1 MKQQSTK
8 NLGKIVICT
17 SFYAIMEVFESADT
31 WTAKF
36 GGGQSAN
43 WAMIPTMGALHQ
55 GHLSLIEAAQ
65 KNGYQTVV
73 SIFVNPLQFNNAT
86 DLEKYPRHLE
96 NDLALLAG
104 VGVDAVWTPNIDT
117 IYPSDFIEITL
128 DLGILDQIFEG
139 LHRPGHFNGVVQVLN
154 RLFSVIQPKAVFFGQ
169 KDLQQCLVVEKLL
182 AEYFSEIKYY
192 RVATLRA
199 ESGLALS
206 SRNERLTSKGK
217 ELAAEIYA
225 SMLRIGNSLEICEAV
240 TDLECKR
247 LKQLG
252 FEIEY
257 LDWVSLPNMEKAKL
271 QDLMIMDGNAI
282 NNDKTATT
290 AVVFAGSLEGVRLI
304 DNLLIPSS

>member
-1 MKQQSTK
+1 
-8 NLGKIVICT
+8 
-17 SFYAIMEVFESADT
+17 MEVFESADT

-96 NDLALLAG
+96 NDLALLSG

-117 IYPSDFIEITL
+117 IYPADFTEIAL

-154 RLFSVIQPKAVFFGQ
+154 QLFYVIQPQAVFFGQ

-182 AEYFSEIKYY
+182 AAYFPQIKYF

-217 ELAAEIYA
+217 EVAAEIYA
-225 SMLRIGNSLEICEAV
+225 SMLRISNSLENHNEVQDQECE
-240 TDLECKR
+240 R
-247 LKQLG
+247 LKRLG

-257 LDWVSLPNMEKAKL
+257 LEWVSLPNMEKAKL
-271 QDLMIMDGNAI
+271 HDLTIMEEHALSNV
-282 NNDKTATT
+282 KTATT
-290 AVVFAGSLEGVRLI
+290 GVVFAGTLEGVRLI
-304 DNLLIPSS
+304 DNLLIP

>member
-1 MKQQSTK
+1 M
-8 NLGKIVICT
+8 V
-17 SFYAIMEVFESADT
+17 VFESADT
-31 WTAKF
+31 WMAKSK
-36 GGGQSAN
+36 GAHSAN

-65 KNGYQTVV
+65 NKGYQTVV
-73 SIFVNPLQFNNAT
+73 SIFVNPLQFNNAS
-86 DLEKYPRHLE
+86 DLEKYPRHLDK
-96 NDLALLAG
+96 DLALLKG
-104 VGVDAVWTPNIDT
+104 VGVDVVWTPSIET
-117 IYPSDFIEITL
+117 IYPTGFKEIDL

-154 RLFSVIQPKAVFFGQ
+154 RLFSVIQPQAVFFGQ

-182 AEYFSEIKYY
+182 AAYFPQIKYF

-217 ELAAEIYA
+217 EIAAEIYA
-225 SMLRIGNSLEICEAV
+225 SMLRISKCLENHIEV
-240 TDLECKR
+240 QYQECLR

-257 LDWVSLPNMEKAKL
+257 LELVSLPDMEKVKLGDVTVMGITAVQHAK
-271 QDLMIMDGNAI
+271 
-282 NNDKTATT
+282 TSTT

>member
-96 NDLALLAG
+96 NDLALLSG

-117 IYPSDFIEITL
+117 IYPADFTEIAL

-154 RLFSVIQPKAVFFGQ
+154 QLFSVIQPQAVFFGQ

-182 AEYFSEIKYY
+182 AAYFPQIKYF

-217 ELAAEIYA
+217 EVAAEIYA
-225 SMLRIGNSLEICEAV
+225 SMLRISNSLENHNEVQDQECE
-240 TDLECKR
+240 R
-247 LKQLG
+247 LKRLG

-257 LDWVSLPNMEKAKL
+257 LEWVSLPNMEKAKL
-271 QDLMIMDGNAI
+271 HNLTIMEEHALSNV
-282 NNDKTATT
+282 KTATT
-290 AVVFAGSLEGVRLI
+290 AVVFAGTLEGVRLI
-304 DNLLIPSS
+304 DNLLIP

>member
-1 MKQQSTK
+1 
-8 NLGKIVICT
+8 
-17 SFYAIMEVFESADT
+17 MEVFESADT

-96 NDLALLAG
+96 NDLALLSG

-117 IYPSDFIEITL
+117 IYPADFTEIAL

-154 RLFSVIQPKAVFFGQ
+154 QLFSVIQPQAVFFGQ

-182 AEYFSEIKYY
+182 AVYFPQIKYF

-217 ELAAEIYA
+217 EVAAEIYA
-225 SMLRIGNSLEICEAV
+225 SMLRISNSLENHNEVQDQECE
-240 TDLECKR
+240 R
-247 LKQLG
+247 LKRLG

-257 LDWVSLPNMEKAKL
+257 LEWVSLPNMEKAKL
-271 QDLMIMDGNAI
+271 HDLTIMEEHALSNV
-282 NNDKTATT
+282 KTATT
-290 AVVFAGSLEGVRLI
+290 AVVFAGTLEGVRLI
-304 DNLLIPSS
+304 DNLLIP

>member
-1 MKQQSTK
+1 
-8 NLGKIVICT
+8 
-17 SFYAIMEVFESADT
+17 MEVFESADT

-96 NDLALLAG
+96 NDLALLSG

-117 IYPSDFIEITL
+117 IYPADFTEIAL

-154 RLFSVIQPKAVFFGQ
+154 QLFSVIQPQAVFFGQ

-182 AEYFSEIKYY
+182 AVYFPQIKYF

-217 ELAAEIYA
+217 EVAAEIYA
-225 SMLRIGNSLEICEAV
+225 SMLRISNSLENHNEVQDQECE
-240 TDLECKR
+240 R
-247 LKQLG
+247 LKRLG

-257 LDWVSLPNMEKAKL
+257 LEWVSLPNMEKAKRR
-271 QDLMIMDGNAI
+271 DLTIMEEHALSNV
-282 NNDKTATT
+282 KTATT
-290 AVVFAGSLEGVRLI
+290 AVVFAGTLEGVRLI
-304 DNLLIPSS
+304 DNLLIP

>member
-1 MKQQSTK
+1 
-8 NLGKIVICT
+8 
-17 SFYAIMEVFESADT
+17 MEVFESADT
-31 WTAKF
+31 WAAKF
-36 GGGQSAN
+36 GGDQSAN

-73 SIFVNPLQFNNAT
+73 SIFVNPMQFNNTA
-86 DLEKYPRHLE
+86 DLEKYPRHLD

-104 VGVDAVWTPNIDT
+104 LGVDAVWTPNIDT
-117 IYPSDFIEITL
+117 IYPADFSEIAL

-154 RLFSVIQPKAVFFGQ
+154 QLFSVIQPQAVFFGQ

-182 AEYFSEIKYY
+182 AAYFPQIKYF

-199 ESGLALS
+199 PSGLALS

-225 SMLRIGNSLEICEAV
+225 SMLRISNSLANHNEVQDQECE
-240 TDLECKR
+240 R

-257 LDWVSLPNMEKAKL
+257 LEWVSLPNMEKAKL
-271 QDLMIMDGNAI
+271 RDLTIMEEHALSNV
-282 NNDKTATT
+282 KTATT
-290 AVVFAGSLEGVRLI
+290 AVVFAGTLEGVRLI
-304 DNLLIPSS
+304 DNLLIP

>member
-1 MKQQSTK
+1 
-8 NLGKIVICT
+8 
-17 SFYAIMEVFESADT
+17 MEVFESADT

-96 NDLALLAG
+96 NDLALLSG

-117 IYPSDFIEITL
+117 IYPADFTEIAL

-154 RLFSVIQPKAVFFGQ
+154 QLFSVIQPQAVFFGQ

-182 AEYFSEIKYY
+182 AAYFPQIKYF

-217 ELAAEIYA
+217 EVAAEIYA
-225 SMLRIGNSLEICEAV
+225 SMLRISNSLENHNEVQDQECE
-240 TDLECKR
+240 R
-247 LKQLG
+247 LKRLG

-257 LDWVSLPNMEKAKL
+257 LEWVSLPNMEKAKRR
-271 QDLMIMDGNAI
+271 DLTIMEEHALSNV
-282 NNDKTATT
+282 KTATT
-290 AVVFAGSLEGVRLI
+290 AVVFAGTLEGVRLI
-304 DNLLIPSS
+304 DNLLIP

>member
-96 NDLALLAG
+96 NDLALLSG

-117 IYPSDFIEITL
+117 IYPADFTEIAL

-154 RLFSVIQPKAVFFGQ
+154 QLFYVIQPQAVFFGQ

-182 AEYFSEIKYY
+182 AAYFPQIKYF
-192 RVATLRA
+192 RVATLRD

-217 ELAAEIYA
+217 EVAAEIYA
-225 SMLRIGNSLEICEAV
+225 SMLRISNSLENHNEV
-240 TDLECKR
+240 QDQECKR
-247 LKQLG
+247 LKRLG

-257 LDWVSLPNMEKAKL
+257 LEWVSLPNMEKAKL
-271 QDLMIMDGNAI
+271 HDLTIMEEHALSNV
-282 NNDKTATT
+282 KTATT
-290 AVVFAGSLEGVRLI
+290 AVVFAGTLEGVRLI
-304 DNLLIPSS
+304 DNLLIP

>member
-1 MKQQSTK
+1 
-8 NLGKIVICT
+8 
-17 SFYAIMEVFESADT
+17 MEVFESADT

-36 GGGQSAN
+36 GGGQSIN

-73 SIFVNPLQFNNAT
+73 SIFVNPLQFNNAV
-86 DLEKYPRHLE
+86 DLEKYPRHLD

-117 IYPSDFIEITL
+117 IYPADFKEIAL
-128 DLGILDQIFEG
+128 ELGILDQMYEG

-154 RLFSVIQPKAVFFGQ
+154 QLFSVIQPKAVFFGQ

-182 AEYFSEIKYY
+182 ASYFPEIKYF
-192 RVATLRA
+192 RVPTLRA

-206 SRNERLTSKGK
+206 SRNERLSSKGK
-217 ELAAEIYA
+217 ELSAEIYV
-225 SMLRIGNSLEICEAV
+225 SMLRISNSLENHNEVQDQECE
-240 TDLECKR
+240 R

-257 LDWVSLPNMEKAKL
+257 LDWVSLPNMEKAKSCNL
-271 QDLMIMDGNAI
+271 GETAI
-282 NNDKTATT
+282 
-290 AVVFAGSLEGVRLI
+290 VFAGSLEGVRLI
-304 DNLLIPSS
+304 DNLLIPASLSRW

>member
-1 MKQQSTK
+1 
-8 NLGKIVICT
+8 
-17 SFYAIMEVFESADT
+17 MEVFESADT

-36 GGGQSAN
+36 GGGQSIN

-73 SIFVNPLQFNNAT
+73 SIFVNPLQFNNAV

-96 NDLALLAG
+96 NDLALLVG

-117 IYPSDFIEITL
+117 IYPADFKEIAL
-128 DLGILDQIFEG
+128 ELGILDQMYEG

-154 RLFSVIQPKAVFFGQ
+154 QLFSVIQPKAVFFGQ

-182 AEYFSEIKYY
+182 ASYFPEIRYF
-192 RVATLRA
+192 RVPTLRA

-206 SRNERLTSKGK
+206 SRNERLSSKGK
-217 ELAAEIYA
+217 ELSAEIYV
-225 SMLRIGNSLEICEAV
+225 SMLRISNSLENCEDV
-240 TDLECKR
+240 QYIECER

-257 LDWVSLPNMEKAKL
+257 LDWVTLPAMEKAKSCNL
-271 QDLMIMDGNAI
+271 GETAI
-282 NNDKTATT
+282 
-290 AVVFAGSLEGVRLI
+290 VFAGSLEGVRLI
-304 DNLLIPSS
+304 DNLLIPLI

>member
-1 MKQQSTK
+1 
-8 NLGKIVICT
+8 
-17 SFYAIMEVFESADT
+17 MEVFESADT

-96 NDLALLAG
+96 NDLALLSG

-117 IYPSDFIEITL
+117 IYPADFTEIAL

-154 RLFSVIQPKAVFFGQ
+154 QLFSVIQPKAVFFGQ

-182 AEYFSEIKYY
+182 AVYFPDIKYF

-206 SRNERLTSKGK
+206 SRNERLSSKGK
-217 ELAAEIYA
+217 AVAAEIHA
-225 SMLRIGNSLEICEAV
+225 SMLRISNSLENHDEVQGQECE
-240 TDLECKR
+240 R
-247 LKQLG
+247 LKQFG

-257 LDWVSLPNMEKAKL
+257 LEWVSLPNMEKAKL
-271 QDLMIMDGNAI
+271 HDLTIMEEHALSNV
-282 NNDKTATT
+282 KTATA
-290 AVVFAGSLEGVRLI
+290 AVVFAGTLEGVRLI
-304 DNLLIPSS
+304 DNLLIP

>member
-1 MKQQSTK
+1 
-8 NLGKIVICT
+8 
-17 SFYAIMEVFESADT
+17 MEVFESADT

-96 NDLALLAG
+96 NDLALLSG

-117 IYPSDFIEITL
+117 IYPADFTEIAL

-154 RLFSVIQPKAVFFGQ
+154 QLFYVIQPQAVFFGQ

-182 AEYFSEIKYY
+182 AAYFPQIKYF

-217 ELAAEIYA
+217 EVAAEIYA
-225 SMLRIGNSLEICEAV
+225 SMLRISNSLENHNEVQDQECE
-240 TDLECKR
+240 R
-247 LKQLG
+247 LKRLG

-257 LDWVSLPNMEKAKL
+257 LEWVSLPNMEKAKL
-271 QDLMIMDGNAI
+271 HDLTIMEEHALSNV
-282 NNDKTATT
+282 KTATT
-290 AVVFAGSLEGVRLI
+290 AVVFAGTLEGVRLI
-304 DNLLIPSS
+304 DNLLIP

>member
-1 MKQQSTK
+1 
-8 NLGKIVICT
+8 
-17 SFYAIMEVFESADT
+17 MEVFESADT

-96 NDLALLAG
+96 NDLALLSG

-117 IYPSDFIEITL
+117 IYPADFTEIAL

-154 RLFSVIQPKAVFFGQ
+154 QLFSVIQPQAVFFGQ
-169 KDLQQCLVVEKLL
+169 KDLQ
-182 AEYFSEIKYY
+182 
-192 RVATLRA
+192 RVWL
-199 ESGLALS
+199 
-206 SRNERLTSKGK
+206 
-217 ELAAEIYA
+217 
-225 SMLRIGNSLEICEAV
+225 
-240 TDLECKR
+240 
-247 LKQLG
+247 
-252 FEIEY
+252 
-257 LDWVSLPNMEKAKL
+257 
-271 QDLMIMDGNAI
+271 
-282 NNDKTATT
+282 
-290 AVVFAGSLEGVRLI
+290 
-304 DNLLIPSS
+304 

>member
-1 MKQQSTK
+1 
-8 NLGKIVICT
+8 
-17 SFYAIMEVFESADT
+17 MEVFESADT

-96 NDLALLAG
+96 NDLALLSG

-117 IYPSDFIEITL
+117 IYPADFTEIAL

-154 RLFSVIQPKAVFFGQ
+154 QLFSVIQPQAVFFGQ

-182 AEYFSEIKYY
+182 AAYFPQIKYF

-217 ELAAEIYA
+217 EVAAEIYA
-225 SMLRIGNSLEICEAV
+225 SMLRISNSLENHNEVQDQECE
-240 TDLECKR
+240 R
-247 LKQLG
+247 LKRLG

-257 LDWVSLPNMEKAKL
+257 LEWVSLPNMEKAKL
-271 QDLMIMDGNAI
+271 HDLTIMEEHALSNV
-282 NNDKTATT
+282 KTATS
-290 AVVFAGSLEGVRLI
+290 AVVFAGTLEGVRLI
-304 DNLLIPSS
+304 DNLLIP

>member
-96 NDLALLAG
+96 NDLALLSG

-117 IYPSDFIEITL
+117 IYPADFTEIAL

-154 RLFSVIQPKAVFFGQ
+154 QLFSVIQPQAVFFGQ

-182 AEYFSEIKYY
+182 AAYFPQIKYF
-192 RVATLRA
+192 RVSTLRA

-217 ELAAEIYA
+217 EVAAEIYA
-225 SMLRIGNSLEICEAV
+225 SMLRISNSLENHNEVQDQECE
-240 TDLECKR
+240 R
-247 LKQLG
+247 LKRLG

-257 LDWVSLPNMEKAKL
+257 LEWVSLPNMEKAKL
-271 QDLMIMDGNAI
+271 HDLTIMEEHALSNV
-282 NNDKTATT
+282 KTATT
-290 AVVFAGSLEGVRLI
+290 AVVFAGTLEGVRLI
-304 DNLLIPSS
+304 DNLLIP

>member
-1 MKQQSTK
+1 
-8 NLGKIVICT
+8 
-17 SFYAIMEVFESADT
+17 MEVFESADT

-96 NDLALLAG
+96 NDLALLSG

-117 IYPSDFIEITL
+117 IYPADFTEIAL

-154 RLFSVIQPKAVFFGQ
+154 QLFSVIQPQAVFFGQ

-182 AEYFSEIKYY
+182 AAYFPQIKYF

-217 ELAAEIYA
+217 EVAAEIYA
-225 SMLRIGNSLEICEAV
+225 SMLRISNSLENHNEVQDQECE
-240 TDLECKR
+240 R
-247 LKQLG
+247 LKRLG

-257 LDWVSLPNMEKAKL
+257 LEWVSLPNMEKAKL
-271 QDLMIMDGNAI
+271 HNLTIMEEHALSNV
-282 NNDKTATT
+282 KTATT
-290 AVVFAGSLEGVRLI
+290 AVVFAGTLEGVRLI
-304 DNLLIPSS
+304 DNLLIP

>member
-1 MKQQSTK
+1 
-8 NLGKIVICT
+8 
-17 SFYAIMEVFESADT
+17 MEVFESADT

-96 NDLALLAG
+96 NDLALLSG

-117 IYPSDFIEITL
+117 IYPADFTEIAL

-154 RLFSVIQPKAVFFGQ
+154 QLFSVIQPQAVFFGQ

-182 AEYFSEIKYY
+182 AAYFPQIKYF

-217 ELAAEIYA
+217 EVAAEIYA
-225 SMLRIGNSLEICEAV
+225 SMLRISNSLENHNEVQDQECE
-240 TDLECKR
+240 R
-247 LKQLG
+247 LKRLG

-257 LDWVSLPNMEKAKL
+257 LEWVSLPNMEKAKL
-271 QDLMIMDGNAI
+271 HDLTIMKEHALSNV
-282 NNDKTATT
+282 KTATT
-290 AVVFAGSLEGVRLI
+290 AVVFAGTLEGVRLI
-304 DNLLIPSS
+304 DNLLIP

>member
-96 NDLALLAG
+96 NDLALLSG

-117 IYPSDFIEITL
+117 IYPADFTEIAL

-154 RLFSVIQPKAVFFGQ
+154 QLFSVIQPQAVFFGQ

-182 AEYFSEIKYY
+182 AAYFPQIKYF
-192 RVATLRA
+192 RVATLRD

-217 ELAAEIYA
+217 EVAAEIYA
-225 SMLRIGNSLEICEAV
+225 SMLRISNSLENHNEVQDQECE
-240 TDLECKR
+240 R
-247 LKQLG
+247 LKRLG

-257 LDWVSLPNMEKAKL
+257 LEWVSLPNMEKAKL
-271 QDLMIMDGNAI
+271 HDLTIMEEHALSNV
-282 NNDKTATT
+282 KTATT
-290 AVVFAGSLEGVRLI
+290 AVVFAGTLEGVRLI
-304 DNLLIPSS
+304 DNLLIP

>member
-1 MKQQSTK
+1 
-8 NLGKIVICT
+8 
-17 SFYAIMEVFESADT
+17 MEVFESADT

-86 DLEKYPRHLE
+86 ELEKYPRHLE
-96 NDLALLAG
+96 NDLALLSG

-117 IYPSDFIEITL
+117 IYPADFTEIAL

-154 RLFSVIQPKAVFFGQ
+154 QLFSVIQPQAVFFGQ

-182 AEYFSEIKYY
+182 AVYFPQIKYF

-217 ELAAEIYA
+217 EVAAEIYA
-225 SMLRIGNSLEICEAV
+225 SMLRISNSLENHNEVQDQECE
-240 TDLECKR
+240 R
-247 LKQLG
+247 LKRLG

-257 LDWVSLPNMEKAKL
+257 LEWVSLPNMEKAKL
-271 QDLMIMDGNAI
+271 HDLTIMEEHALSNV
-282 NNDKTATT
+282 KTATT
-290 AVVFAGSLEGVRLI
+290 AVVFAGTLEGVRLI
-304 DNLLIPSS
+304 DNLLIP

>member
-1 MKQQSTK
+1 
-8 NLGKIVICT
+8 
-17 SFYAIMEVFESADT
+17 MEVFESADT
-31 WTAKF
+31 WAAKF

-55 GHLSLIEAAQ
+55 GHLSLIGAAQ

-73 SIFVNPLQFNNAT
+73 SIFVNPLQFNNAV
-86 DLEKYPRHLE
+86 DLEKYPRHLD

-117 IYPSDFIEITL
+117 IYPADFTEIAL
-128 DLGILDQIFEG
+128 DLGILDQMYEG

-154 RLFSVIQPKAVFFGQ
+154 QLFSVIQPKAVFFGQ

-182 AEYFSEIKYY
+182 ASYFPEIRYF
-192 RVATLRA
+192 RVPTLRA

-206 SRNERLTSKGK
+206 SRNERLTAKGK

-225 SMLRIGNSLEICEAV
+225 SMLRISKSLENCEEV
-240 TDLECKR
+240 QDQECQR

-257 LDWVSLPNMEKAKL
+257 LEWVSLPNMEKAKL
-271 QDLMIMDGNAI
+271 HDLTIMEDNATYNAI
-282 NNDKTATT
+282 TADT

-304 DNLLIPSS
+304 DNLLIP

>member
-1 MKQQSTK
+1 
-8 NLGKIVICT
+8 
-17 SFYAIMEVFESADT
+17 MEVFESADT

-96 NDLALLAG
+96 NDLALLSG

-117 IYPSDFIEITL
+117 IYPADFTEIAL

-154 RLFSVIQPKAVFFGQ
+154 QLFSVIQPQAVFFGQ

-182 AEYFSEIKYY
+182 AAYFPQIKYF

-225 SMLRIGNSLEICEAV
+225 SMLRISNSLENHNEVQDQECE
-240 TDLECKR
+240 R
-247 LKQLG
+247 LKRLG

-257 LDWVSLPNMEKAKL
+257 LEWVSLPNMEKAKL
-271 QDLMIMDGNAI
+271 HDLTIMEEHALSNV
-282 NNDKTATT
+282 KTATT
-290 AVVFAGSLEGVRLI
+290 AVVFAGTLEGVRLI
-304 DNLLIPSS
+304 DNLLIP

>member
-1 MKQQSTK
+1 
-8 NLGKIVICT
+8 
-17 SFYAIMEVFESADT
+17 MEVFESADT

-96 NDLALLAG
+96 NDLALLSG

-117 IYPSDFIEITL
+117 IYPADFTEIAL

-154 RLFSVIQPKAVFFGQ
+154 QLFSVIQPQAVFFGQ

-182 AEYFSEIKYY
+182 AAYFPQIKYF
-192 RVATLRA
+192 RVATLRD

-217 ELAAEIYA
+217 EVAAEIYA
-225 SMLRIGNSLEICEAV
+225 SMLRISNSLENHNEV
-240 TDLECKR
+240 QDQECKR
-247 LKQLG
+247 LKRLG

-257 LDWVSLPNMEKAKL
+257 LEWVSLPNMEKAKL
-271 QDLMIMDGNAI
+271 HDLTIMEEHALSNV
-282 NNDKTATT
+282 KTATT
-290 AVVFAGSLEGVRLI
+290 AVVFAGTLEGVRLI
-304 DNLLIPSS
+304 DNLLIP

>member
-1 MKQQSTK
+1 
-8 NLGKIVICT
+8 
-17 SFYAIMEVFESADT
+17 MEVFESADT

-73 SIFVNPLQFNNAT
+73 SIFVNPLQFNNAV

-96 NDLALLAG
+96 NDLALLSG
-104 VGVDAVWTPNIDT
+104 VGVDAVWTPNIET
-117 IYPSDFIEITL
+117 IYPSNFTEITL
-128 DLGILDQIFEG
+128 DLGILDQIYEG

-154 RLFSVIQPKAVFFGQ
+154 QLFSVIQPKAVFFGQ

-182 AEYFSEIKYY
+182 ASYFPEIKYF
-192 RVATLRA
+192 RVPTLRA

-206 SRNERLTSKGK
+206 SRNERLSSKGK
-217 ELAAEIYA
+217 ELSAEIYV
-225 SMLRIGNSLEICEAV
+225 SMLRISNSLENHNEVQDQECE
-240 TDLECKR
+240 R

-257 LDWVSLPNMEKAKL
+257 LEWVSLPNMEKAKL
-271 QDLMIMDGNAI
+271 RDLTIMEEHALSNV
-282 NNDKTATT
+282 KTATT
-290 AVVFAGSLEGVRLI
+290 AVVFAGTLEGVRLI
-304 DNLLIPSS
+304 DNLLIP

>member
-1 MKQQSTK
+1 
-8 NLGKIVICT
+8 
-17 SFYAIMEVFESADT
+17 MEVFESADT

-36 GGGQSAN
+36 GGGQSIN

-73 SIFVNPLQFNNAT
+73 SIFVNPLQFNNAV

-96 NDLALLAG
+96 NDLALLVG
-104 VGVDAVWTPNIDT
+104 VGVDAVWTPNIET
-117 IYPSDFIEITL
+117 IYPSNFTEITL
-128 DLGILDQIFEG
+128 DLGILDQIYEG
-139 LHRPGHFNGVVQVLN
+139 LHRPGHFNGVIQVLN
-154 RLFSVIQPKAVFFGQ
+154 RLFSVIQPQAVFFGQ

-182 AEYFSEIKYY
+182 ASYFPEIRYF
-192 RVATLRA
+192 RVSTLRA

-206 SRNERLTSKGK
+206 SRNERLSLKGK
-217 ELAAEIYA
+217 EVAAQIYA
-225 SMLRIGNSLEICEAV
+225 SMLQISKSLENSEAV
-240 TDLECKR
+240 KDWECER

-257 LDWVSLPNMEKAKL
+257 LDWVNLPTMEKAKAHSL
-271 QDLMIMDGNAI
+271 NIAEVDVAAFQDPNVA
-282 NNDKTATT
+282 NNSNTVDT

-304 DNLLIPSS
+304 DNLLIPASLIRW

>member
-96 NDLALLAG
+96 NDLALLSG

-117 IYPSDFIEITL
+117 IYPADFTEIAL

-154 RLFSVIQPKAVFFGQ
+154 QLFSVIQPKAVFFGQ
-169 KDLQQCLVVEKLL
+169 KDLQQCLVVEKLI
-182 AEYFSEIKYY
+182 AAYFPQIKYF

-217 ELAAEIYA
+217 EVAAEIYA
-225 SMLRIGNSLEICEAV
+225 SMLRISNSLENHNEVQDQECE
-240 TDLECKR
+240 R
-247 LKQLG
+247 LKRLG

-257 LDWVSLPNMEKAKL
+257 LEWVSLPNMEKAKL
-271 QDLMIMDGNAI
+271 HDLTIMEEHALSNV
-282 NNDKTATT
+282 KTATT
-290 AVVFAGSLEGVRLI
+290 AVVFAGTLEGVRLI
-304 DNLLIPSS
+304 DNLLIP

>member
-96 NDLALLAG
+96 NDLALLSG

-117 IYPSDFIEITL
+117 IYPADFTEIAL

-154 RLFSVIQPKAVFFGQ
+154 QLFSVIQPQAVFFGQ

-182 AEYFSEIKYY
+182 AAYFPQIKYF

-217 ELAAEIYA
+217 EVAAEIYA
-225 SMLRIGNSLEICEAV
+225 SMLRISNSLENHNEVQDQECE
-240 TDLECKR
+240 R
-247 LKQLG
+247 LKRLG

-257 LDWVSLPNMEKAKL
+257 LEWVSLPNMEKAKL
-271 QDLMIMDGNAI
+271 HDLTIMEEHAPSNV
-282 NNDKTATT
+282 KTATT
-290 AVVFAGSLEGVRLI
+290 AVVFAGTLEGVRLI
-304 DNLLIPSS
+304 DNLLIP

>member
-1 MKQQSTK
+1 
-8 NLGKIVICT
+8 
-17 SFYAIMEVFESADT
+17 MEVFESADT
-31 WTAKF
+31 WAAKF

-55 GHLSLIEAAQ
+55 GHLALIEAAQ

-73 SIFVNPLQFNNAT
+73 SIFVNPLQFNNT
-86 DLEKYPRHLE
+86 SDLEKYPRHLE

-104 VGVDAVWTPNIDT
+104 VGVDAVWTPKIDA
-117 IYPSDFIEITL
+117 IYPSDFKEIAL

-154 RLFSVIQPKAVFFGQ
+154 QLFSVIQPKAVFFGQ

-182 AEYFSEIKYY
+182 AEYFPEIKYY

-199 ESGLALS
+199 PSGLALS
-206 SRNERLTSKGK
+206 SRNERLTARGK

-225 SMLRIGNSLEICEAV
+225 SMRRISESLENHDEV
-240 TDLECKR
+240 QGQECAR
-247 LKQLG
+247 LKQFG

-257 LDWVSLPNMEKAKL
+257 LEWVSLPNMEKAKL
-271 QDLMIMDGNAI
+271 QDLNAMEGNAA
-282 NNDKTATT
+282 NNAITTDT

-304 DNLLIPSS
+304 DNLLIS

>member
-1 MKQQSTK
+1 
-8 NLGKIVICT
+8 
-17 SFYAIMEVFESADT
+17 MEVFESADT

-96 NDLALLAG
+96 NDLALLSG

-117 IYPSDFIEITL
+117 IYPADFTEIAL

-154 RLFSVIQPKAVFFGQ
+154 QLFSVIQPQAVFFGQ

-182 AEYFSEIKYY
+182 AAYFPQIKYF

-217 ELAAEIYA
+217 EVAAEIYA
-225 SMLRIGNSLEICEAV
+225 SMLRISNSLENHNEV
-240 TDLECKR
+240 QDQECKR
-247 LKQLG
+247 LKRLG

-257 LDWVSLPNMEKAKL
+257 LEWVSLPNMEKAKL
-271 QDLMIMDGNAI
+271 HDLTIMEEHALSNV
-282 NNDKTATT
+282 KTATT
-290 AVVFAGSLEGVRLI
+290 AVVFAGTLEGVRLI
-304 DNLLIPSS
+304 DNLLIP

>member
-1 MKQQSTK
+1 
-8 NLGKIVICT
+8 
-17 SFYAIMEVFESADT
+17 MEVFESADT

-96 NDLALLAG
+96 NDLALLSG

-117 IYPSDFIEITL
+117 IYPADFTEIAL

-154 RLFSVIQPKAVFFGQ
+154 QLFSVIQPQAVFFGQ

-182 AEYFSEIKYY
+182 AAYFPQIKYF
-192 RVATLRA
+192 RVSTLRA

-217 ELAAEIYA
+217 EVAAEIYS
-225 SMLRIGNSLEICEAV
+225 SMLRISNSLENHNEVQDQECE
-240 TDLECKR
+240 R
-247 LKQLG
+247 LKRLG

-257 LDWVSLPNMEKAKL
+257 LEWVSLPNMEKAKL
-271 QDLMIMDGNAI
+271 HNLTIMEEHALSNV
-282 NNDKTATT
+282 KTATT
-290 AVVFAGSLEGVRLI
+290 AVVFAGTLEGVRLI
-304 DNLLIPSS
+304 DNLLIP

>member
-1 MKQQSTK
+1 
-8 NLGKIVICT
+8 
-17 SFYAIMEVFESADT
+17 MEVFESADT

-65 KNGYQTVV
+65 KKGYQTVV

-96 NDLALLAG
+96 NDLALLSG

-117 IYPSDFIEITL
+117 IYPADFTEIAL

-154 RLFSVIQPKAVFFGQ
+154 QLFSVIQPQAVFFGQ

-182 AEYFSEIKYY
+182 AAYFPQIKYF

-217 ELAAEIYA
+217 EVAAEIYA
-225 SMLRIGNSLEICEAV
+225 SMLRISNSLENHNEVQDQECE
-240 TDLECKR
+240 R
-247 LKQLG
+247 LKRLG

-257 LDWVSLPNMEKAKL
+257 LEWVSLPNMEKAKL
-271 QDLMIMDGNAI
+271 HDLTIMEEHALSNV
-282 NNDKTATT
+282 KTATT
-290 AVVFAGSLEGVRLI
+290 AVVFAGTLEGVRLI
-304 DNLLIPSS
+304 DNLLIP

>member
-96 NDLALLAG
+96 NDLALLSG

-117 IYPSDFIEITL
+117 IYPADFTEIAL

-154 RLFSVIQPKAVFFGQ
+154 QLFSVIQPQAVFFGQ

-182 AEYFSEIKYY
+182 AAYFPQIKYF
-192 RVATLRA
+192 RVATLRD

-217 ELAAEIYA
+217 EVAAEIYA
-225 SMLRIGNSLEICEAV
+225 SMLRISNSLENHNEV
-240 TDLECKR
+240 QDQECKR
-247 LKQLG
+247 LKRLG

-257 LDWVSLPNMEKAKL
+257 LEWVSLPNMEKAKL
-271 QDLMIMDGNAI
+271 HDLTIMEEHALSNV
-282 NNDKTATT
+282 KTATT
-290 AVVFAGSLEGVRLI
+290 AVVFAGTLEGVRLI
-304 DNLLIPSS
+304 DNLLIP

>member
-96 NDLALLAG
+96 NDLALLSG
-104 VGVDAVWTPNIDT
+104 VGVDAVWTPKIDT
-117 IYPSDFIEITL
+117 IYPADFTEIAL

-154 RLFSVIQPKAVFFGQ
+154 QLFSVIQPQAVFFGQ

-182 AEYFSEIKYY
+182 AAYFPQIKYF

-217 ELAAEIYA
+217 EVAAEIYA
-225 SMLRIGNSLEICEAV
+225 SMLRISNSLENHNEVQDQECE
-240 TDLECKR
+240 R
-247 LKQLG
+247 LKRLG

-257 LDWVSLPNMEKAKL
+257 LEWVSLPNMEKAKL
-271 QDLMIMDGNAI
+271 HDLTIMEEHALSNV
-282 NNDKTATT
+282 KTATT
-290 AVVFAGSLEGVRLI
+290 AVVFAGTLEGVRLI
-304 DNLLIPSS
+304 DNLLIP

>member
-1 MKQQSTK
+1 
-8 NLGKIVICT
+8 
-17 SFYAIMEVFESADT
+17 MEVFESADT

-96 NDLALLAG
+96 NDLALLSG

-117 IYPSDFIEITL
+117 IYPADFTEIAL
-128 DLGILDQIFEG
+128 DLGIFEG

-154 RLFSVIQPKAVFFGQ
+154 QLFSVIQPQAVFFGQ

-182 AEYFSEIKYY
+182 AAYFPQIKYF
-192 RVATLRA
+192 RVETLRA

-217 ELAAEIYA
+217 EVAAEIFA
-225 SMLRIGNSLEICEAV
+225 SMLRISNSLENHNEVQDQECE
-240 TDLECKR
+240 R

-257 LDWVSLPNMEKAKL
+257 LEWVSLPNMEKAKRR
-271 QDLMIMDGNAI
+271 DLTIMEEHALSNV
-282 NNDKTATT
+282 KTATT
-290 AVVFAGSLEGVRLI
+290 AVVFAGTLEGVRLI
-304 DNLLIPSS
+304 DNLLIP